1 MKEEEEAV
9 EVDITTLDES
19 TAQTY
24 GLLEIP
30 NELVYLP
37 AIPDPD
43 QQMATAKVFEC
54 GCELQHI
61 NSILLRMMILL
72 LLLRSR
78 LEYLR
83 MGLRFLNTFFRR
95 CSFPDSNLFRS
106 RSSRLKGL
114 QNRIPID
121 MVI

>member
-43 QQMATAKVFEC
+43 QQMATAKVFGC
-54 GCELQHI
+54 SCELQ
-61 NSILLRMMILL
+61 L
-72 LLLRSR
+72 
-78 LEYLR
+78 
-83 MGLRFLNTFFRR
+83 
-95 CSFPDSNLFRS
+95 
-106 RSSRLKGL
+106 
-114 QNRIPID
+114 
-121 MVI
+121 